1 MVGLPVVRSVK
12 DLKILTHGRRST
24 KAMLIISSRPFCV
37 KLMLLYG
44 KQNFQQAKSFKWK
57 CKSSKVQF
65 VAVIDNYITL
75 RSLYCCSSKTGKLQ
89 AKASS
94 EKYCKAAKNKAEW
107 QLKLCY
113 TTCIG
118 VTHAAYVLHNLC
130 TGYKYISLQK
140 SIAAVC
146 MQVAH
151 VCRKACAS
159 NKTQQ
164 TSAPM
169 SGPGPAL
176 RPCQPWPHQCLR

>member
-1 MVGLPVVRSVK
+1 
-12 DLKILTHGRRST
+12 
-24 KAMLIISSRPFCV
+24 
-37 KLMLLYG
+37 
-44 KQNFQQAKSFKWK
+44 
-57 CKSSKVQF
+57 

-146 MQVAH
+146 MHVAH
-151 VCRKACAS
+151 VCRKAEISHVCLKQNTANICSNVRAGAS
-159 NKTQQ
+159 AAAMPAMA
-164 TSAPM
+164 APM
-169 SGPGPAL
+169 FMLELPYFLNFTTQINLPNG
-176 RPCQPWPHQCLR
+176 